1 MAGRD
6 VDGKTDDGARS
17 TDAATVRLDEATVHF
32 ADLVAT
38 AAHAA
43 ARAAQAAAAAA
54 AAGAAA
60 VHAPPPARQDVAHKS
75 QLKSPA
81 EVLALRCRHRPTV
94 IWQLVPS

>member
-54 AAGAAA
+54 
-60 VHAPPPARQDVAHKS
+60 VHAPPPARQDVAHKA
-75 QLKSPA
+75 QLNSPA

-94 IWQLVPS
+94 SWQLVPS